1 MGEMMQYYKNR
12 KQYLCAKASE
22 VEAICE
28 QLSNILEQL
37 KEEFGV
43 EDELFAMEELTPL
56 EEKMYQDFDLQLYKI
71 KNLFDDG
78 LEDLIELAEQYD
90 AENE

>member
-1 MGEMMQYYKNR
+1 MGEAMKYYKNR
-12 KQYLCAKASE
+12 KQYLCAKADE

-28 QLSNILEQL
+28 QLSKVLEEL

-43 EDELFAMEELTPL
+43 EDELFAMDERTPL

-71 KNLFDDG
+71 KNLFDEG

-90 AENE
+90 KEH

>member
-1 MGEMMQYYKNR
+1 MGEAMKYYKNR
-12 KQYLCAKASE
+12 KQYLCAKADE

-28 QLSNILEQL
+28 QLSKVLEEL

-43 EDELFAMEELTPL
+43 EDELFAMDERTPL

-71 KNLFDDG
+71 KNLFEEG
-78 LEDLIELAEQYD
+78 LDDLIELAEAYD
-90 AENE
+90 KEH

>member
-1 MGEMMQYYKNR
+1 MGEMMKYYKNR

-22 VEAICE
+22 VEAICM
-28 QLSNILEQL
+28 QLTNVLEEL

-43 EDELFAMEELTPL
+43 EDELFAMDERTPL

-71 KNLFDDG
+71 KDLFDEG

-90 AENE
+90 KEH

>member
-1 MGEMMQYYKNR
+1 MGEAMKYYKNR
-12 KQYLCAKASE
+12 KQYLCAKADE

-28 QLSNILEQL
+28 QLSKVLEGL

-43 EDELFAMEELTPL
+43 EDELFDMDERTPL

-71 KNLFDDG
+71 KDLFDEG
-78 LEDLIELAEQYD
+78 LDDLIELAEQYD
-90 AENE
+90 KEH

>member
-1 MGEMMQYYKNR
+1 MGEAMKYYKNR
-12 KQYLCAKASE
+12 KQYLCAKADE

-28 QLSNILEQL
+28 QLTKVLEEL

-43 EDELFAMEELTPL
+43 EDELFAMDERTPL

-71 KNLFDDG
+71 KNLFDEG

-90 AENE
+90 KEH

>member
-1 MGEMMQYYKNR
+1 MGEAMKYYKNR
-12 KQYLCAKASE
+12 KQYLCAKADE

-28 QLSNILEQL
+28 QLSKVLEEL

-43 EDELFAMEELTPL
+43 EDELFAMDERTPL

-71 KNLFDDG
+71 KDLFDEG
-78 LEDLIELAEQYD
+78 L
-90 AENE
+90 

>member
-1 MGEMMQYYKNR
+1 MGEAMKYYKNR
-12 KQYLCAKASE
+12 RAYFYAKSSE

-28 QLSNILEQL
+28 QLSNVLEEL

-43 EDELFAMEELTPL
+43 EDELFAMDERTPL

-71 KNLFDDG
+71 RNLFDEG

-90 AENE
+90 KEH

>member
-1 MGEMMQYYKNR
+1 MGEAMKYYKNR
-12 KQYLCAKASE
+12 KQYLCAKADE

-28 QLSNILEQL
+28 QLSKVLEEL

-43 EDELFAMEELTPL
+43 EDELFAMDERTPL

-71 KNLFDDG
+71 KDLFDEG

-90 AENE
+90 KEH

>member
-1 MGEMMQYYKNR
+1 MGEAMKYYKNR

-28 QLSNILEQL
+28 QLSKVLEEL

-43 EDELFAMEELTPL
+43 EDELFAMDERTPL

-71 KNLFDDG
+71 KNLFDEG

-90 AENE
+90 KEH